1 MRQQKE
7 GFFSFKKQIGNTAP
21 TNDSAVHSNHCGNP
35 TSQIEKIN
43 YIDANKNLMAQ
54 GFLIDMDGVIYGG
67 DIMIAGADEF
77 VARLLKEKIPFTFM
91 TNNSQRTPLEVVRK
105 LKKLGIDATEK
116 HVYTSAMATG
126 KFISSQRPN
135 GSCYVLGEGGLLTS
149 LHDSG
154 LTLVETDPDFVVLGE
169 GRNFTLE
176 MVQKAVDMILAGAK
190 FITTNRDPS
199 PKKKGWNNLGIAA
212 TTAMIEEATGTKA
225 FVVGKPGPVMMRS
238 ARKFIGLETAETVVI
253 GDTMETDIRGGVQ
266 MGYKTI
272 LVLSGVSTRAD
283 LSHFAFKA
291 DMIVESIKDIQLPLK
306 W

>member
-1 MRQQKE
+1 
-7 GFFSFKKQIGNTAP
+7 
-21 TNDSAVHSNHCGNP
+21 
-35 TSQIEKIN
+35 
-43 YIDANKNLMAQ
+43 MAQ

-67 DIMIAGADEF
+67 DVMIPGADEF
-77 VARLLKEKIPFTFM
+77 VARLLKEEIPFTFM

-105 LKKLGIDATEK
+105 LRKLGIEVTEK

-126 KFISSQRPN
+126 KFIASQRPN
-135 GSCYVLGEGGLLTS
+135 GSAYVLGEGGLLTS
-149 LHDSG
+149 LHDAG

-238 ARKFIGLETAETVVI
+238 ARKFIGLETADTVVI

-272 LVLSGVSTRAD
+272 LVLSGVSRRED
-283 LSHFAFKA
+283 VNHYAFKA
-291 DMIVESIKDIQLPLK
+291 DMIVESVKDILLPLK

>member
-1 MRQQKE
+1 
-7 GFFSFKKQIGNTAP
+7 
-21 TNDSAVHSNHCGNP
+21 
-35 TSQIEKIN
+35 
-43 YIDANKNLMAQ
+43 MAQ

-67 DIMIAGADEF
+67 DIMIPGADEF
-77 VARLLKEKIPFTFM
+77 VARLLKENIPFTFM

-105 LKKLGIDATEK
+105 LRKLGIEVTEK

-126 KFISSQRPN
+126 KFIASQRPN

-149 LHDSG
+149 LHDNG

-176 MVQKAVDMILAGAK
+176 MVQRAVDMILAGAK

-212 TTAMIEEATGTKA
+212 TTAMIEEATGTRA

-238 ARKFIGLETAETVVI
+238 ARKFIGLETADTVVI
-253 GDTMETDIRGGVQ
+253 GDTRETDIRGGVQ

-283 LSHFAFKA
+283 LAHFAFKA

>member
-1 MRQQKE
+1 
-7 GFFSFKKQIGNTAP
+7 
-21 TNDSAVHSNHCGNP
+21 
-35 TSQIEKIN
+35 
-43 YIDANKNLMAQ
+43 MAQ

-67 DIMIAGADEF
+67 DIMIPGADEF
-77 VARLLKEKIPFTFM
+77 VARLLEENIPFTFM

-105 LKKLGIDATEK
+105 LRKLGIEVTEK

-126 KFISSQRPN
+126 KFIASQRPN

-149 LHDSG
+149 LHDNG

-176 MVQKAVDMILAGAK
+176 MVQRAVDMILAGAK

-212 TTAMIEEATGTKA
+212 TTAMIEEATGTRA

-238 ARKFIGLETAETVVI
+238 ARKFIGLETADTVVI

-283 LSHFAFKA
+283 LAHFAFKA